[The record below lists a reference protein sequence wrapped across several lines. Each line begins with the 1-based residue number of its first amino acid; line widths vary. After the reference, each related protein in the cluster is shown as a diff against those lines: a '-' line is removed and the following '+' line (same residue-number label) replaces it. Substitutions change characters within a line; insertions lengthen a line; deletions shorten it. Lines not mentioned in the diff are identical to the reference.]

1 MRRVLIPVLSVFVTC
16 GLCSL
21 AHAADADVKAIL
33 DKAIKAHGGE
43 EALTKYKASQ
53 SKNKGKITL
62 PGLGETEFTQET
74 STMLPDKFKEMLELD
89 IGGQKVSVTTVVNGD
104 KVYIKANGNEVP
116 INDNIK
122 KALDDARFMMKSAR
136 LVSLLKDK
144 DVELSTAGEDKV
156 EGKPTL
162 RILVKAKGQKDVSL
176 FFDKETG
183 LLAKVER
190 RTTDG
195 NTGNEITE
203 ERIILEY
210 SKPGKEGL
218 SMPKKVLVK
227 HDGDKFLEAEVLE
240 SKPLEKLDDS
250 EFDKP

>member
-1 MRRVLIPVLSVFVTC
+1 MRQVLFPVLAVAIVLGLLSVT
-16 GLCSL
+16 
-21 AHAADADVKAIL
+21 HAADADVKAIL

-53 SKNKGKITL
+53 SKNKGKMTL
-62 PGLGETEFTQET
+62 PGLGETEFTQEV
-74 STMLPDKFKEMLELD
+74 SSMIPDKLKETVELE
-89 IGGQKVSVTTVVNGD
+89 IGGQKVAITTVVNGD
-104 KVYIKANGNEVP
+104 KIYIKANGQEVP

-122 KALDDARFMMKSAR
+122 KALDDARFMMKAAR

-144 DVELSTAGEDKV
+144 DVELSASGEDKV
-156 EGKPTL
+156 EGKATL
-162 RILVKAKGQKDVSL
+162 RVLVKAKGQKDVSL
-176 FFDKETG
+176 FFDKDTG
-183 LLAKVER
+183 LLAKIER

-195 NTGNEITE
+195 GTGNEITE

-218 SMPKKVLVK
+218 AVPKKVLVK

-240 SKPLEKLDDS
+240 SKPLEQLDDS
-250 EFDKP
+250 EFGKP